1 MPAANFKPGMEGMDA
16 SCEYGQA
23 AADEQK
29 CYVPCHGVGENVC
42 ECVSQERARNAM
54 TALKNGLMTA
64 GGAVLPLVVLGW
76 KETRHQADQALN
88 DHIRSCLFEPPL
100 QVVLAPFG
108 GGRRGCSLSPTAW
121 CK

>member
-23 AADEQK
+23 AAFEQK

-64 GGAVLPLVVLGW
+64 GGAVLGVAVLGGAIASHCYF
-76 KETRHQADQALN
+76 K
-88 DHIRSCLFEPPL
+88 
-100 QVVLAPFG
+100 
-108 GGRRGCSLSPTAW
+108 
-121 CK
+121 